1 MFRESV
7 RLCVQNKYYLYS
19 PRRYQVDLP
28 LILVWRRRL
37 ETSEI
42 AETRAFVR
50 SFVKEIVVRSGR
62 AAILDAIP
70 TPEDSPI
77 GGADTAEVALN
88 GRVMS
93 TVRSGGRDRTRTCGL
108 TDVNRAL

>member
-28 LILVWRRRL
+28 LILVWRRLL

-50 SFVKEIVVRSGR
+50 SFVKEIVVKPGK
-62 AAILDAIP
+62 AAILYAIP

-77 GGADTAEVALN
+77 EGADAALN